1 MPRYLRRVRFRFLSK
16 ATFEISAD
24 WRISLFSHSYLK
36 CIYIMI
42 NEGKGANG
50 AQILKPE
57 TVDDMWKDQLAGK
70 QPEKINALGRDI
82 PNIRPDLTNVV
93 SP

>member
-1 MPRYLRRVRFRFLSK
+1 
-16 ATFEISAD
+16 
-24 WRISLFSHSYLK
+24 
-36 CIYIMI
+36 MI

-57 TVDDMWKDQLAGK
+57 TVDEMWQDQLAGK

-82 PNIRPDLTNVV
+82 PAVRSDLTNVV
-93 SP
+93 KP

>member
-1 MPRYLRRVRFRFLSK
+1 MALS
-16 ATFEISAD
+16 TCSA
-24 WRISLFSHSYLK
+24 RSYLK

-57 TVDDMWKDQLAGK
+57 TVEEMWKDQLAGK
-70 QPEKINALGRDI
+70 QPEKIKALARPI
-82 PNIRPDLTNVV
+82 PAVIPHLTNPVD
-93 SP
+93 P